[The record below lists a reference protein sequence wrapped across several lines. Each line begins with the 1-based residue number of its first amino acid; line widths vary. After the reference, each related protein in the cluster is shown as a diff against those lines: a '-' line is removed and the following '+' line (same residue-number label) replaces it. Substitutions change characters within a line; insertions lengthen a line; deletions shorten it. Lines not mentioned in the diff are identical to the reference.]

1 MNMLIYMLLMSLLL
15 AAMVVVVRHVSSVQ
29 GYAAAF
35 FSLSCPPYAIREIV
49 RAARQK
55 RSVLVGLAATAVST
69 GIWISVLFP
78 TGLHELVKL
87 LNEIAQTDPMMALRL
102 VAIIFSGL
110 VLFFGVQWQAMIAFD
125 REGWL
130 PGFVAIFFWPYGMY
144 YGIKRYSM
152 NRMPAL
158 LSVAGLSGLIV
169 FSLLPF
175 FIGS

>member
-130 PGFVAIFFWPYGMY
+130 PGFVAIF
-144 YGIKRYSM
+144 
-152 NRMPAL
+152 
-158 LSVAGLSGLIV
+158 SGHTACTT
-169 FSLLPF
+169 
-175 FIGS
+175 GSSDTA